1 MLRIDRNQKS
11 LTPMANQSLSD
22 VGIKERY
29 DLQQLIRQNGN
40 AFFAE
45 MGEKLLLVGEE
56 VRPTDVVDD
65 RIDLLAVDKEAA
77 VVVIE
82 IKRGSNRFHLLQALS
97 YAAMIS
103 KWQLQQLI
111 DSLSVLGAVPIEEA
125 QEQIEEFL
133 DVDLS
138 ALNQQQRI
146 ILLAE
151 AFDFE
156 VQIRFSDYLT
166 KTS

>member
-11 LTPMANQSLSD
+11 LIPMTNQSL
-22 VGIKERY
+22 GEAGLKERY
-29 DLQQLIRQNGN
+29 DLQQLMRQNAD

-56 VRPTDVVDD
+56 VCPTDVVDD

-97 YAAMIS
+97 YTAMIS
-103 KWQLQQLI
+103 KWEMIFKDLMTTAAVI
-111 DSLSVLGAVPIEEA
+111 DRLVLHSVVLELNVPSYRA
-125 QEQIEEFL
+125 EQARKRK
-133 DVDLS
+133 DKD
-138 ALNQQQRI
+138 
-146 ILLAE
+146 
-151 AFDFE
+151 
-156 VQIRFSDYLT
+156 
-166 KTS
+166 K